1 MLTAAKVKSELK
13 SLVNPEK
20 AKFLR
25 RYFKTGKGEY
35 AEGDKFIGI
44 TVPVQRTVAKKYSD
58 LPLNEIQKL
67 IKDPVHEA
75 RVTAVFILC
84 GQYSKAVDKRK
95 KFFVDFLLTNKKFIN
110 NWDLVDSC
118 AHQILGDYLI
128 NKPHKILFKLAKSE
142 NVWDRRIA
150 AVSTYAFI
158 RNRKF
163 DSALKIFEMLLNDKH
178 DLIHKA
184 AGWMLREIGNRNV
197 EVLESFLEKHVPVMP
212 RTMLRYAIEKFPEAK
227 RQKYLQRKTAK
238 S

>member
-1 MLTAAKVKSELK
+1 MPDTAAKVKSELK
-13 SLVNPEK
+13 SLANPEK

-44 TVPVQRTVAKKYSD
+44 TVPVQRIVAKKYSN

-84 GQYSKAVDKRK
+84 GQYSNADDKK
-95 KFFVDFLLTNKKFIN
+95 KKIFVDFLLTNKKFIN
-110 NWDLVDSC
+110 NWDLVDSS

-128 NKPHKILFKLAKSE
+128 NKPHKILFKLAKSG

-150 AVSTYAFI
+150 VVSTYAFI
-158 RNRKF
+158 RKREYS
-163 DSALKIFEMLLNDKH
+163 SALKIFEMLLNDKH

-197 EVLESFLEKHVPVMP
+197 EVLESFLEKHSPVMP

-227 RQKYLQRKTAK
+227 RKNIFRRNLSR
-238 S
+238 